1 MALEGEQLGFLEK
14 TVKLIEKY
22 GLFRI
27 FKALCVIALFIYIM
41 TNGATFI
48 GGIVERVTRATIKN
62 ESIEKVRQ
70 HDIALK
76 KRQFIKPQIDSLLR
90 VTLYDL
96 NADRAFIMEMHNGT
110 NNVSGL
116 PFLYGE
122 MTYENVSEGITHIE
136 DDYTNINLSR
146 FSFPTYLE
154 KEHIWIGSIEELAK
168 IDSKLA
174 QRLTSNDVT
183 YLAIAHIQ
191 GIKNELGFF
200 GITYCNGKVPKSEH
214 EILQIMLKKTQI
226 LSTLL
231 DSAILMDKDDE
242 KDS

>member
-22 GLFRI
+22 GLFKI
-27 FKALCVIALFIYIM
+27 FKALCVIALFVYVM
-41 TNGATFI
+41 CNGANLI
-48 GGIVERVTRATIKN
+48 EGIVEKVTRETIKD
-62 ESIEKVRQ
+62 EAVEKVRL
-70 HDIALK
+70 HDIALE
-76 KRQFIKPQIDSLLR
+76 KRQYIKPQVDSLLQA
-90 VTLYDL
+90 TLYDL
-96 NADRAFIMEMHNGT
+96 NADRSFIIEMHNGT

-122 MTYENVSEGITHIE
+122 MTYENVSEGIAHIE
-136 DDYTNINLSR
+136 DDYMNINLSR

-154 KEHIWIGSIEELAK
+154 KEHIWIGSVEELSK
-168 IDSKLA
+168 VDNKLA

-183 YLAIAHIQ
+183 YLAIAHIH

-200 GITYCNGKVPKSEH
+200 GVTYCNGREPKSQH
-214 EILQIMLKKTQI
+214 DIVQKIMKKTQL

-231 DSAILMDKDDE
+231 DSAIIMEEQDE
-242 KDS
+242 KGS